1 MKNVFLSIMVF
12 FCMSL
17 IAIQFESPL
26 CAQEE
31 SQTEMNIGS
40 DEYQET
46 NDSEAPDMGTIE
58 ESDDN
63 SEAIDMESLE
73 KENDET
79 GSEVD
84 KNQED
89 VDMEETNQ

>member
-1 MKNVFLSIMVF
+1 
-12 FCMSL
+12 
-17 IAIQFESPL
+17 
-26 CAQEE
+26 
-31 SQTEMNIGS
+31 
-40 DEYQET
+40 
-46 NDSEAPDMGTIE
+46 MGTIE